1 MTNVELMTKLE
12 IAECFTVVSAFV
24 IRHLLAIFPVP
35 DADPD

>member
-12 IAECFTVVSAFV
+12 IAECFIVASAFV